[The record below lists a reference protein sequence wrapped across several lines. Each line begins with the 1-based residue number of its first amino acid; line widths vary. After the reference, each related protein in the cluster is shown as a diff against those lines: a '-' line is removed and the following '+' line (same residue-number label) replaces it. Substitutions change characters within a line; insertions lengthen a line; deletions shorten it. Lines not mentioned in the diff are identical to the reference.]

1 MIFGDWGTSRL
12 RLFRVDGDGRVTAR
26 ANGPGIGSLPGSPA
40 DSLRATLAEL
50 VPGGKPDAVV
60 LCGMAGSRNGL
71 IEAPYAECPATA
83 ADWRGDAA
91 RFDLDGIAVSVL
103 PGLACTTP
111 AGAPDV
117 MRGEE
122 TQIFGAMVVAPELAS
137 GRHVIAL
144 PGTHSKWARV
154 EDGAVVGFQTWFTG
168 ELFALLRQ
176 HSTLA
181 KAGADEEGQAEGFEA
196 GLARADADSDLTG
209 ALFTARAAQLREGR
223 SHGWAMGYLSGLL
236 IGHEVRAAAGD
247 ESVTL
252 IGAPSLTDAY
262 RRALEARGVAS
273 QALDGEAC
281 AIAGLLLHERVG
293 TTI

>member
-1 MIFGDWGTSRL
+1 MFFGDWGTSRL
-12 RLFRVDGDGRVTAR
+12 RLFRVGSDGSIAAR
-26 ANGPGIGSLPGSPA
+26 ADGPGIGALQGSPA
-40 DSLRATLAEL
+40 DALRATLAEL
-50 VPGGKPDAVV
+50 VPGGKPEAVV
-60 LCGMAGSRNGL
+60 LCGMVGSRNGL
-71 IEAPYAECPATA
+71 IEVPYAECPATA
-83 ADWRGDAA
+83 ADWRGHAA
-91 RFDLDGIAVSVL
+91 HYDLDGIAVSVL

-122 TQIFGAMVVAPELAS
+122 TQIFGAMVVEPRLAS
-137 GRHVIAL
+137 GRHIIAL

-154 EDGAVVGFQTWFTG
+154 EEGAVMGFQTWFTG

-181 KAGADEEGQAEGFEA
+181 RAGAEEEGQTEGFEA
-196 GLARADADSDLTG
+196 GLARAETDSELTG

-236 IGHEVRAAAGD
+236 IGHEVRGAADGP
-247 ESVTL
+247 SVTL

-262 RRALEARGVAS
+262 RRALGCRGVAS

-281 AIAGLLLHERVG
+281 AIAGLLLHEQVG
-293 TTI
+293 DAI